1 MANYALGDIQGCFE
15 EFKAALIKVKF
26 NSKKD
31 FLWLA
36 GDLINRGPDSL
47 ELLQYIYKIKDRVH
61 IVLGNHD
68 LHFLACFYSDREASK
83 NDTLTK
89 LFASKDCKTYAD
101 FLVNQPLL
109 FLKEIKSANGIKVVL
124 MVHAGIPPNLGFD
137 ECIELNDF
145 FQRSLIKNPKK
156 TLKRVFSKSPAIL
169 KANFKKSEKLS
180 YFTNALT
187 RIRICKENGKIKYS
201 HKGGLENLPK
211 DYDAWF
217 NFPSKFLFKKT
228 ELIFGHWAALDGK
241 TNLENIIGL
250 DTGCAWGRKLTIM
263 RLEDNKK
270 YYIKKI
276 KK

>member
-1 MANYALGDIQGCFE
+1 MANYALGDIQGCFK
-15 EFKAALIKVKF
+15 EFKAALKKVEF
-26 NSKKD
+26 NPKKD

-47 ELLQYIYKIKDRVH
+47 ELLEYVYKIKDRVH

-68 LHFLACFYSDREASK
+68 LHFLACFYSDRKISK

-89 LFASKDCKTYAD
+89 LFASEFCETYAD

-109 FLKEIKSANGIKVVL
+109 FLKEIKSIDGIRKIA
-124 MVHAGIPPNLGFD
+124 MVHAGIPPSLDFD
-137 ECIELNDF
+137 QCIELNHF

-156 TLKRVFSKSPAIL
+156 TLNKVFDRSPAIL
-169 KANFKKSEKLS
+169 KPNFKKSEKIS
-180 YFTNALT
+180 FFSNALT
-187 RIRICKENGKIKYS
+187 RIRICKENGKIKFS
-201 HKGGLENLPK
+201 HKGGLENLPEN
-211 DYDAWF
+211 YDAWF
-217 NFPSKFLFKKT
+217 NFPSKFLFEDI

-241 TNLENIIGL
+241 TNLKNIIGL
-250 DTGCAWGRKLTIM
+250 DTGCVWGRKLTIM

-276 KK
+276 K